1 VTGALQKRPL
11 GRSGL
16 HVSPFCLGGNVFG
29 WTADKPTS
37 FALLDAFTGAG
48 FDFIDTADVY
58 SAWLPGHA
66 GGESETMIG
75 DWLAARGGRD
85 RVVIATK
92 VGKWA
97 PLPGLKAANII
108 AACESSL
115 KRLRTDH
122 IDLYQ
127 SHEDDQS
134 VPQEE
139 SLAAFGKLIAAGKV
153 RAIGASNFSAT
164 RLAAAEKI
172 SEEGG
177 LPRYDTLQPLYN
189 LVDRDF
195 ERALQPLCVEQE
207 IGVIPFY
214 ALAAGFL
221 TGKYRSKAD
230 AEGRAR
236 AGTVSKYLTPDNLAL
251 LDRMEALAKARH
263 VSLAQIA
270 IAWLRDRPS
279 VVAPI
284 ASATSLEQLQALI
297 EGASLILSPDEI
309 AALG

>member
-1 VTGALQKRPL
+1 MTRVLEKRPL

-16 HVSPFCLGGNVFG
+16 HVAPFCLGGNVFG
-29 WTADKPTS
+29 WTADQATS

-48 FDFIDTADVY
+48 FDFIDTADAY
-58 SAWLPGHA
+58 SAWVPGHA
-66 GGESETMIG
+66 GGESETVIG
-75 DWLAARGGRD
+75 DWLAARGGRGG
-85 RVVIATK
+85 VVIATK

-97 PLPGLKAANII
+97 RHPGLKAANII

-115 KRLRTDH
+115 QRLRTDY

-127 SHEDDQS
+127 SHADDET
-134 VPQEE
+134 VPQDE

-153 RAIGASNFSAT
+153 RAIGASNFDAT

-230 AEGRAR
+230 TEGRAR
-236 AGTVSKYLTPDNLAL
+236 AGTVSKYLTPANLAL
-251 LDRMEALAKARH
+251 LERMDVLAKARG

-297 EGASLILSPDEI
+297 EGASLVLTADEI